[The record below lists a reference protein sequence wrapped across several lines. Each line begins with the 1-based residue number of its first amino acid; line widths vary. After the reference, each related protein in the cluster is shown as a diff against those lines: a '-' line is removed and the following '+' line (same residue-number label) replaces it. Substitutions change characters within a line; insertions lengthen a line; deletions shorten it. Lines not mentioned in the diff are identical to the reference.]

1 MTACPLL
8 EQIFKRDKNERVGKL
23 LVPACLQPQVE
34 TQQSLVFSITRC
46 VFQHL
51 LCSPHLA
58 LPGPSS
64 VAFFLHSNPVH
75 ISVILPSQSWAL
87 SLTSAYFWTFHR
99 EREDENALSFPGMC
113 ARKVHRARAQGLE
126 FTFSLSL
133 CYHGLWHKF
142 ILGLTQ
148 LPAQLRSQH
157 GLGIIPR
164 RMHQA

>member
-1 MTACPLL
+1 MKEWGNSSFLPAFSPRWKHNNHSCFPS
-8 EQIFKRDKNERVGKL
+8 RV
-23 LVPACLQPQVE
+23 
-34 TQQSLVFSITRC
+34 VFSNTCC
-46 VFQHL
+46 VLHTWLFQVHL
-51 LCSPHLA
+51 L
-58 LPGPSS
+58 LP
-64 VAFFLHSNPVH
+64 FFLHSNPVH